1 MYAPLQR
8 IELHRKLRPLLIDWS
23 RHDQWQLEARSFIMK
38 FRLSMS
44 FPWAFF
50 SLWVTLWYK
59 AINFVS
65 KRATTWAR
73 PRNNFN
79 DRNLRKAVR
88 QETLEIMALLLM
100 PLKKRGERSEFQF
113 FVLCYASIEIT
124 RLLNF
129 WKSPKTRGSKNKN
142 SHIQSKGISVT
153 HHHVRIDESNSFT
166 KFFFHLWPLW
176 WP

>member
-23 RHDQWQLEARSFIMK
+23 RHDQRQLEARSFIMK

-88 QETLEIMALLLM
+88 QETLLILALLLM

-124 RLLNF
+124 RPDYQYLKIAKKSLDGVFRF
-129 WKSPKTRGSKNKN
+129 WLFWFFWNVEIQVVSSSLRSL
-142 SHIQSKGISVT
+142 SH
-153 HHHVRIDESNSFT
+153 
-166 KFFFHLWPLW
+166 
-176 WP
+176 

>member
-23 RHDQWQLEARSFIMK
+23 RHDQRQLEARSFIMK

-100 PLKKRGERSEFQF
+100 PLKRGERSEFQF
-113 FVLCYASIEIT
+113 FAMLALKLPDYSIFENRQKRSNYQKIVRWRFSILTILIFNCTNSSCVKLAS
-124 RLLNF
+124 LA
-129 WKSPKTRGSKNKN
+129 
-142 SHIQSKGISVT
+142 
-153 HHHVRIDESNSFT
+153 
-166 KFFFHLWPLW
+166 
-176 WP
+176 